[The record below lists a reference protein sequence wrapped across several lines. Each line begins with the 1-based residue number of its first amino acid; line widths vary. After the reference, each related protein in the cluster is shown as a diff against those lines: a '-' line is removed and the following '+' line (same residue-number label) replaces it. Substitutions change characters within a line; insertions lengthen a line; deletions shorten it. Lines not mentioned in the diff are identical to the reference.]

1 MSKPK
6 LAFLTSCTAT
16 KAIHWSTTFLEYD
29 RYFGQPEEFMDL
41 VNVNREGGKKVVRA
55 GDLYQGPNA
64 DNARELKILL
74 EQKYDVTHYIF
85 SAAFGI
91 VHEDTMLPGYSCTF
105 SGASE
110 FDRIYL
116 EEFKEWVKITN
127 QDELPK
133 GSLICLPNSYMKAL
147 KHVID
152 PTEHYIIPVDNRARQ
167 TLACPSIH
175 ACVLWDIFVAEEGM
189 ALNWSIDQWP
199 ILSEVLMDEGM
210 EELEKGKDADGT
222 EI

>member
-1 MSKPK
+1 MEKIK
-6 LAFLTSCTAT
+6 IAFLTSCTAT
-16 KAIHWSTTFLEYD
+16 KAVPYTATHLEYD
-29 RYFGQPEEFMDL
+29 RYYNRPEDFIADTKKFRESGE
-41 VNVNREGGKKVVRA
+41 NVTRA

-64 DNARELKILL
+64 DNARKLKELLS
-74 EQKYDVTHYIF
+74 EKYDVTHYIF

-110 FDRIYL
+110 WDRIYL

-152 PTEHYIIPVDNRARQ
+152 VEDHFIVPVDNRARQ
-167 TLACPSIH
+167 ILACPSIH
-175 ACVLWDIFVAEEGM
+175 AALLWDIFVAEEGI
-189 ALNWSIDQWP
+189 ALDWGIDQWP

-210 EELEKGKDADGT
+210 EELVNDDS
-222 EI
+222 